1 MHFKRFRIKKMDHS
15 SFIVSNKNR
24 KTANTS
30 IKGGDNRML
39 EDNKKEEG
47 KHRKKRESKNRGT
60 SSTQNLSFEE
70 NASIIN
76 DNVYEVTSEQE
87 KEREEIDIEQRKKE
101 DYLLS

>member
-1 MHFKRFRIKKMDHS
+1 
-15 SFIVSNKNR
+15 
-24 KTANTS
+24 
-30 IKGGDNRML
+30 ML

-87 KEREEIDIEQRKKE
+87 KEREGIEIEQRKKE